1 MRDGKL
7 SKWKKIGIC
16 TAVFL
21 FLLYLNRS
29 VRYCTDDWHFQ
40 FVFQGFWPQDGL
52 VKVETFSDVWQ
63 SALNYYRMS
72 GGRILAH
79 AVTFCMLMPEQ
90 WLFDVINSGMF
101 VLLGILICLLT
112 PDKGWRRRSWSLALV
127 YFAVIFFSFSFGD
140 SAVWLSGSV
149 NYLWTGVLNLLAI
162 LYFQRCTEKHSGE
175 KKCLPG
181 IGLLMFLAGQSNEIT
196 GGMLLVLLFFWCLK
210 DLQAAKKNLPA
221 YGAAALSALC
231 GMGIV
236 LLAPGNRNRTAVV
249 HGGPYDFTSVRDC
262 VLTYMTELLNK
273 TWILLILSLFV
284 LFLQI
289 RKENW
294 RKVLASH
301 AFLWAGTLGTA
312 ALGLSGT
319 VIRRGSF
326 IPVILLIIEG
336 CDSLEYLLRK
346 APEEYRR
353 YRAQDA
359 SQQKLFASLVLRLVG
374 ALAITE
380 VLYAL
385 TVLLQSNAAFES
397 RDSLF
402 LFRGIGLMA
411 LSLAFLCLPQR
422 KRWTE
427 KKLRFGRRAV
437 VFFISIF
444 AGLYLFQNILPF
456 RANSLLQ
463 RQMEEGVRRA
473 AEAREGE
480 IVLVPGPLYLPS
492 VFWPEEGSCSVA
504 YTQAW
509 MRAYFEWKGKER
521 TNGPGG
527 SGNDWEEGSTV
538 WETE

>member
-1 MRDGKL
+1 M
-7 SKWKKIGIC
+7 GIC
-16 TAVFL
+16 TAVF
-21 FLLYLNRS
+21 FFMLYLNRS

-52 VKVETFSDVWQ
+52 VKVETFSDVWR

-79 AVTFCMLMPEQ
+79 AVTFCMLIPDQ

-101 VLLGILICLLT
+101 VLLGILILLLV
-112 PDKGWRRRSWSLALV
+112 PDKGWRTRSRSLPFV

-149 NYLWTGVLNLLAI
+149 NYLWAGVLNLLAI
-162 LYFQRCTEKHSGE
+162 LYFQRCTEKNPG
-175 KKCLPG
+175 KLKCVPG
-181 IGLLMFLAGQSNEIT
+181 IALLMFLAGQSNETT
-196 GGMLLVLLFFWCLK
+196 GGMLLILLFCRCLK
-210 DLQAAKKNLPA
+210 DRGEAKKNLPA
-221 YGAAALSALC
+221 YGAAALSTLC

-249 HGGPYDFTSVRDC
+249 HGGMYDLTGIKDC
-262 VLTYMTELLNK
+262 VLTYTTELLDQI
-273 TWILLILSLFV
+273 WVLLILSLFV
-284 LFLQI
+284 LFLQF

-294 RKVLASH
+294 RKVLTSH

-326 IPVILLIIEG
+326 IPVLFLIIEG
-336 CDSLEYLLRK
+336 CDSLEYLLRR
-346 APEEYRR
+346 APEEYHRFQ
-353 YRAQDA
+353 ASGTQDRKPFLA
-359 SQQKLFASLVLRLVG
+359 LILRLIG
-374 ALAITE
+374 ALSVTE

-385 TVLLQSNAAFES
+385 GILLRSEAAFES
-397 RDSLF
+397 KEMLF
-402 LFRGIGLMA
+402 LFRGMGLMA
-411 LSLAFLCLPQR
+411 LSLAVLRLPDR
-422 KRWTE
+422 KKWAERI
-427 KKLRFGRRAV
+427 LRFGKRTVVLCAV
-437 VFFISIF
+437 IF
-444 AGLYLFQNILPF
+444 AGLFLYQNMVPF
-456 RANSLLQ
+456 WANSLQQ
-463 RQMEEGVRRA
+463 RQFEESARRA
-473 AEAREGE
+473 AAAREGE
-480 IVLVPGPLYLPS
+480 IVLVGSPFYQPS
-492 VFWPEEGSCSVA
+492 VFWPEEGNVSVP

-509 MRAYFEWKGKER
+509 MKAYFEWKGKEQ